1 MLFARW
7 PALVAAFG
15 FFALLLSPATAAPL
29 ALKPEN
35 INSAEWSGTQPP
47 ADSITPLGL
56 RVQVLLDRA
65 HFSPGEI
72 DGKFGENA
80 KKALRAYAE
89 AQQLPGASELT
100 QELWQKLAGDDRPI
114 LTQYT
119 ISASDVKGPFLAKL
133 PSKMEDMKHL
143 THLSYTSPRQE
154 LAEKFHMSED
164 LLSALN
170 PARPFDREGTTIIV
184 SDVGVKGSKS
194 PPIEKVEVDKQRQ
207 TVKVFDRSIGQSRRV
222 LSGNRRQRG
231 EALAERHVESHR
243 HPAQPD
249 LPL

>member
-1 MLFARW
+1 MHVVGAREARLPQMVIRGFEFFRATKRLRLLFARW

-89 AQQLPGASELT
+89 AQQLPGADTLT
-100 QELWQKLAGDDRPI
+100 DAIWKKLAADTQPV
-114 LTQYT
+114 LTNYT
-119 ISASDVKGPFLAKL
+119 ISEKDISGPFLRKL
-133 PSKMEDMKHL
+133 PTGMEEM
-143 THLSYTSPRQE
+143 
-154 LAEKFHMSED
+154 
-164 LLSALN
+164 
-170 PARPFDREGTTIIV
+170 
-184 SDVGVKGSKS
+184 
-194 PPIEKVEVDKQRQ
+194 
-207 TVKVFDRSIGQSRRV
+207 
-222 LSGNRRQRG
+222 
-231 EALAERHVESHR
+231 
-243 HPAQPD
+243 
-249 LPL
+249 